1 MAKPVYVL
9 ALDDEESILASL
21 ERNFLREPYRVAMAT
36 QVDKAWEILAS
47 EKIKVVISDQR
58 MPGVSGVDFLKK
70 VKEKYPDIIR
80 ILLTGHAD
88 MQAAEEAVNL
98 GEVYR
103 FLTKPWNGEDLKVT
117 VRKAMENHD
126 LVIDNRKLF
135 EQTRETNTQLIKT
148 NMDLQRLYD
157 KQKEFTSTVSHELR
171 TPLASIK
178 MALDIILSG
187 TPGPV
192 NQDQADFL
200 GRAKSNVDRL
210 NRLINDILDLSKME
224 SGKIVMKMQA
234 ADLNQVVR
242 ESLEPQQGVAE
253 GKGLKL
259 ECALDLALPPVVFD
273 RDRMLQVLYNL
284 VGNAIKFTE
293 QGKVCVVVKGDVTGN
308 VVHVRVE
315 ETGPGISP
323 DDMKKLFEKF
333 QQLEGPMNQKAGG
346 TGLGLAICKTI
357 IECHAG
363 KIWVESELGKGSS
376 FCFLIPLVERRKE

>member
-21 ERNFLREPYRVAMAT
+21 ERTFLREPYRVAMAT

-178 MALDIILSG
+178 MA
-187 TPGPV
+187 
-192 NQDQADFL
+192 
-200 GRAKSNVDRL
+200 R
-210 NRLINDILDLSKME
+210 
-224 SGKIVMKMQA
+224 
-234 ADLNQVVR
+234 
-242 ESLEPQQGVAE
+242 
-253 GKGLKL
+253 
-259 ECALDLALPPVVFD
+259 
-273 RDRMLQVLYNL
+273 RM
-284 VGNAIKFTE
+284 A
-293 QGKVCVVVKGDVTGN
+293 
-308 VVHVRVE
+308 
-315 ETGPGISP
+315 
-323 DDMKKLFEKF
+323 
-333 QQLEGPMNQKAGG
+333 
-346 TGLGLAICKTI
+346 
-357 IECHAG
+357 
-363 KIWVESELGKGSS
+363 
-376 FCFLIPLVERRKE
+376 